1 MADIPSSFLCPI
13 THELMTDP
21 VIDPDGNSYERSAI
35 EDWLRQHSTSPITR
49 TTLHLNDLRPNRA
62 LRESIEEY
70 RSKQSSSNI
79 TTKTKP
85 ITIVTNQSF
94 DLKVTSS
101 WLNDFAHI
109 SIQPPEGI
117 GIRAPC
123 DICCVVDTSG
133 SMGTEVEIQGVS
145 NDREK
150 YGLSQLDLVKH
161 ALKTIIHSLTQND
174 RLAIVSFA
182 NSATVLFTL
191 HQMDD
196 DGRSS
201 ALAALERLDDNGQ
214 TNLWDGLRAGLKVL
228 AEGQRTTE
236 SNVAL
241 FLLTDGCPNVEPPR
255 GHLPTLASYKNK
267 TNFTCSINTF
277 GFGYNLES
285 KLLEDL
291 AQMGNCGSYAFIPD
305 GSFVGTIFVNA
316 IANLLTTAATNL
328 QLSIGDIRPAIDSSS
343 SYICNYSTDTS
354 NHKSFEEPTL
364 CLNLGSI
371 TFGQSK
377 DLVIP
382 MTMDQYK
389 TMKIILHY
397 ESPHGQKKKQCKSL
411 ERLDGDIKLLNQQ
424 KYRLELVYLIRKGY
438 ELLRGSEQTF
448 TTNQQSVLDPIE
460 SLEQTIKN
468 HSTNDNYL
476 TDLLTDLTGQ
486 IKAAFSRYDWFAKWG
501 IHYLPSITRA
511 HLLQQCNNFKD
522 PGVQHYGQ
530 GQLFN
535 TVRDEMDAI
544 FCSLPAPKR
553 ANSGAT
559 IDMSVF
565 NNSDNPCFHGSC
577 TVKLFDGSIKFVKDI
592 RRGDRLYPHGGT
604 INYILKTICNN
615 QQAQMVL
622 LDTGLIITPWHPI
635 RLNGITWI
643 LPCSLVPSPTNIT
656 CDAVYSFALDQG
668 HTIWINDIEC
678 VTLGHGF
685 KEDIVRHVYYGSER
699 VIEDLRIMDGEQNC
713 TGFIEIQ
720 PKWLIRNKRTGLVNG
735 IRQPENI
742 DIISN

>member
-354 NHKSFEEPTL
+354 NHK
-364 CLNLGSI
+364 
-371 TFGQSK
+371 
-377 DLVIP
+377 V
-382 MTMDQYK
+382 
-389 TMKIILHY
+389 
-397 ESPHGQKKKQCKSL
+397 
-411 ERLDGDIKLLNQQ
+411 
-424 KYRLELVYLIRKGY
+424 
-438 ELLRGSEQTF
+438 
-448 TTNQQSVLDPIE
+448 
-460 SLEQTIKN
+460 
-468 HSTNDNYL
+468 
-476 TDLLTDLTGQ
+476 
-486 IKAAFSRYDWFAKWG
+486 
-501 IHYLPSITRA
+501 
-511 HLLQQCNNFKD
+511 
-522 PGVQHYGQ
+522 
-530 GQLFN
+530 
-535 TVRDEMDAI
+535 
-544 FCSLPAPKR
+544 
-553 ANSGAT
+553 
-559 IDMSVF
+559 
-565 NNSDNPCFHGSC
+565 
-577 TVKLFDGSIKFVKDI
+577 
-592 RRGDRLYPHGGT
+592 
-604 INYILKTICNN
+604 
-615 QQAQMVL
+615 
-622 LDTGLIITPWHPI
+622 
-635 RLNGITWI
+635 
-643 LPCSLVPSPTNIT
+643 
-656 CDAVYSFALDQG
+656 
-668 HTIWINDIEC
+668 
-678 VTLGHGF
+678 
-685 KEDIVRHVYYGSER
+685 
-699 VIEDLRIMDGEQNC
+699 
-713 TGFIEIQ
+713 
-720 PKWLIRNKRTGLVNG
+720 
-735 IRQPENI
+735 
-742 DIISN
+742 